1 MESHQQNS
9 PDVINHYEPKSGMRT
24 AAGVLSS
31 LFIMGVPIGLTE
43 LLRAGGDLKIALW
56 SGVASV
62 IAVILALI
70 SIRGGPQY

>member
-24 AAGVLSS
+24 AAGVLSAM
-31 LFIMGVPIGLTE
+31 FIMGLPIGLTE
-43 LLRAGGDLKIALW
+43 LLRAGGDLKIALY
-56 SGVASV
+56 SGVATV
-62 IAVILALI
+62 IAIVLALF